1 MAKRGRKPA
10 KRATAPRR
18 TPAIPKTKSS
28 APKAAKPKPGAS
40 KASKPKSGNSKSAT
54 ARLEGEL
61 RIARDRQA
69 ATSLSVRV
77 ISQSPADVQPVFEA
91 IVQAAVRLIH
101 CDYAF
106 FMRCEATTYSV
117 VARASPEGQEPFI
130 RPPEPIDPAVNFP
143 SRAIVT
149 KEMVHLPDWS
159 SVEKPEYERRVQNLF
174 GIKSSLYLPVLH
186 QGQCIGLLTLASR
199 RVSGFD
205 DDDIALAEAFRDQA
219 LIAIQNTRQFNE
231 TREALERQT
240 ATAEI
245 LKVIASSPSDVQPVF
260 EAIVANA
267 DRLVGGFSTGVYRF
281 VDGICHLVA
290 YTPVNPVADG
300 MLSAR
305 FPRPIAGMWHFE
317 RAHAGE
323 IVEFAD
329 TETEAAAL

>member
-69 ATSLSVRV
+69 ATSEILRV

-130 RPPEPIDPAVNFP
+130 RPPEPID
-143 SRAIVT
+143 
-149 KEMVHLPDWS
+149 
-159 SVEKPEYERRVQNLF
+159 
-174 GIKSSLYLPVLH
+174 
-186 QGQCIGLLTLASR
+186 
-199 RVSGFD
+199 
-205 DDDIALAEAFRDQA
+205 
-219 LIAIQNTRQFNE
+219 
-231 TREALERQT
+231 
-240 ATAEI
+240 
-245 LKVIASSPSDVQPVF
+245 SPSTF
-260 EAIVANA
+260 
-267 DRLVGGFSTGVYRF
+267 R
-281 VDGICHLVA
+281 
-290 YTPVNPVADG
+290 
-300 MLSAR
+300 
-305 FPRPIAGMWHFE
+305 
-317 RAHAGE
+317 HAQS
-323 IVEFAD
+323 
-329 TETEAAAL
+329 